1 MTKPAPSIA
10 RRIASWFVLLLF
22 VAVLVWAFAVYVS
35 SIIDMPP
42 WIAAIAGLASLAGLV
57 GYILGRE
64 AVYQKFCDPLGYHCE
79 LRPIKSPRSARDAV
93 ELVITGKF
101 RGRPFTLYRETATST
116 SVFHGGG
123 AKTTASAVLEWTGDD
138 IRLPKSTQYVSL
150 ATKAVS
156 DTPDPRAA
164 QGTVE
169 AQPGLLVVRQLPK
182 PKQELWDRQ
191 GRFPLPWDIEEF
203 LSNGDEIRRLFMP

>member
-10 RRIASWFVLLLF
+10 KRIAGWFVLLLF
-22 VAVLVWAFAVYVS
+22 VAILVWAFAVYVGS
-35 SIIDMPP
+35 FIDMPP
-42 WIAAIAGLASLAGLV
+42 WMAAIAGLALLAGLA

-64 AVYQKFCDPLGYHCE
+64 AVYRKFCGPLGYRCE
-79 LRPIKSPRSARDAV
+79 LRPVKRPRSARDDV

-101 RGRPFTLYRETATST
+101 RGRSFTLYRETATST

-123 AKTTASAVLEWTGDD
+123 AKTTAWVVLEWTGDD
-138 IRLPKSTQYVSL
+138 IRLPRFTQYVNL
-150 ATKAVS
+150 ATKTVS
-156 DTPDPRAA
+156 DTPDLLAA
-164 QGTVE
+164 QGSVE
-169 AQPGLLVVRQLPK
+169 AEPGLLVIRQFPK

-203 LSNGDEIRRLFMP
+203 LRLGDEIRRLVMP